1 MAIYAAIKDDENRGH
16 ISDDMIHNQVKK
28 DPTLFETLRSNK
40 AVVAAVVGTV
50 AVLGVAGQAVATYP
64 NTVSVVVESPA
75 AALSFDYNF
84 DTVGILPKCSR
95 SPKCA
100 HLTGDCC
107 PAPSGVYLACCKR
120 YHPLPG
126 RYWCSADYGSDSVCC
141 GAKDTPIDGQ
151 GHVVNCPSDK
161 PKCKE
166 YGPQY
171 NTGGPRGPYGHCEK
185 A

>member
-16 ISDDMIHNQVKK
+16 ISDGMIHNQVKK

-64 NTVSVVVESPA
+64 NTVSVVESPA
-75 AALSFDYNF
+75 TALSFNYNF
-84 DTVGILPKCSR
+84 DTVGAPQCSR

-107 PAPSGVYLACCKR
+107 PAPSGLYLACCKR
-120 YHPLPG
+120 YHPDPD

-141 GAKDTPIDGQ
+141 GWKDDAIDGQ
-151 GHVVNCPSDK
+151 GHVVNCPPDK
-161 PKCKE
+161 PKCSKKFV
-166 YGPQY
+166 GLSA
-171 NTGGPRGPYGHCEK
+171 RYGHCED